1 MQFEKHLLEL
11 IESVKSKKVK
21 NTFLDQLQNDIS
33 SIEKCKNAFT
43 LAGKTRNIYE
53 TDKNTYSKLITD
65 NISEVLEQLSSK
77 VRDLSSVN
85 QR

>member
-21 NTFLDQLQNDIS
+21 KTFLDQLHNDIS
-33 SIEKCKNAFT
+33 SIEKRKNAFT